1 MKSVHLDSIYRHY
14 NFKWI
19 VWGHRSITVV
29 IFPHQFALTGWFEE
43 SGQFSSSS
51 SWICQSIP
59 YFLKCQGLWRHSYL
73 VRWPR
78 LCQLQVLGWME
89 IVWRRKT
96 QNPKV
101 TVTKSGSLE
110 FPKLTSKRPWTKR
123 IIVFPSCFFFP
134 TQTLSHLD
142 YNFFSY
148 LRFKTDTQFSDNISA
163 KTATHCYM
171 LNPHATMVVKRAQ
184 VFNILEGRTKTSLSF
199 LMIINT
205 QMPLA

>member
-1 MKSVHLDSIYRHY
+1 MGSSEHNGGYISPPICTNGLIYR
-14 NFKWI
+14 KW
-19 VWGHRSITVV
+19 T
-29 IFPHQFALTGWFEE
+29 IFILFFLDMPIYPILSQMSVFVTTLLSCPLTQIMSAPGLRLNGNVCGDER
-43 SGQFSSSS
+43 
-51 SWICQSIP
+51 
-59 YFLKCQGLWRHSYL
+59 LKTPKW
-73 VRWPR
+73 
-78 LCQLQVLGWME
+78 QLQNLGHLSFPSLPVSAPE
-89 IVWRRKT
+89 L
-96 QNPKV
+96 N
-101 TVTKSGSLE
+101 GSL
-110 FPKLTSKRPWTKR
+110 
-123 IIVFPSCFFFP
+123 CFSFIFFP

-205 QMPLA
+205 QTPLA